1 MAGRDIGAALFLL
14 AGAVLFI
21 VFVIPAETIPGDEGE
36 LPQAFMPTLAA
47 AAILVAAALVFARA
61 TLERARRRNAGR
73 VAAVGDEAAAEP
85 VTAPEH
91 QPIDRVFWTVLA
103 GASLLFGLVLAVL
116 GHFGFLAGGAVA
128 ILAFG
133 LAFRRG
139 AWMALAVLAVLLPT
153 VAYFLVL
160 HGLGLALP

>member
-1 MAGRDIGAALFLL
+1 MAGRDIGVALFLL
-14 AGAVLFI
+14 GGAALLI
-21 VFVIPAETIPGDEGE
+21 WMVIPAETIPGDEGE

-47 AAILVAAALVFARA
+47 AAILAAAALVLARA
-61 TLERARRRNAGR
+61 VLERARERKSGR
-73 VAAVGDEAAAEP
+73 AAAVGDDAVAGQVA
-85 VTAPEH
+85 APEH
-91 QPIDRVFWTVLA
+91 QPIDRVFWAVLA

-139 AWMALAVLAVLLPT
+139 AWLALAVLAVVLPA

>member
-14 AGAVLFI
+14 SGAALLI
-21 VFVIPAETIPGDEGE
+21 WLVIPAETIPGDEGE

-47 AAILVAAALVFARA
+47 AAILAAAALVFARA
-61 TLERARRRNAGR
+61 TLERSRGRNDGR
-73 VAAVGDEAAAEP
+73 AAAVGEPAPAEP
-85 VTAPEH
+85 VAAPEH
-91 QPIDRVFWTVLA
+91 HPIDRVFWTVLA
-103 GASLLFGLVLAVL
+103 GATVLFGFILAVL
-116 GHFGFLAGGAVA
+116 GQLGFLAGSAVA

-133 LAFRRG
+133 LAFDRG
-139 AWMALAVLAVLLPT
+139 AWLALVVLAVLLPA